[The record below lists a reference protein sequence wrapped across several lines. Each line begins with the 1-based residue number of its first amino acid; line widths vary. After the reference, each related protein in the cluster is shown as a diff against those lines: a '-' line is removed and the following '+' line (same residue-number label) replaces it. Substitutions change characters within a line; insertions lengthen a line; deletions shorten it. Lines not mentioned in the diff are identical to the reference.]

1 MYAINP
7 LRRRVACAA
16 LALACAAIL
25 APSAAIAQSLAG
37 KTVRIIVPYAPGGTS
52 DILARALAGEVGKSL
67 GATVVVDNKPGANGV
82 LGSDLVAKS
91 APDGLTLLLT
101 DIGGLTSAPALG
113 AKLPFDAAKDFA
125 PVTMIAYSPH
135 LAVVNPSL
143 PAKTLAELVIASKAK
158 AGGFSAATVG
168 AGSAPHLAGALFAAR
183 AGVEWVFVPYKGGAQ
198 ALTDVVAGHA
208 QVMFNGMLATLP
220 MVKSNQLRVLAV
232 SSEKRWPTL
241 PDVPTVAESGYPG
254 FVTGSWQGLLAA
266 AATPADT
273 VSKLNAEFSKA
284 LAIPEIRERLLA
296 QGAEPRSMSSRQFA
310 EFLASETVK
319 WRELAKATGIKL
331 D

>member
-1 MYAINP
+1 MRRFIP
-7 LRRRVACAA
+7 LV
-16 LALACAAIL
+16 
-25 APSAAIAQSLAG
+25 SLAFATTFALSVSPATAQNFTG
-37 KTVRIIVPYAPGGTS
+37 KTIRIIVPYAAGGTS
-52 DILARALAGEVGKSL
+52 DILARALSNKVGESL

-101 DIGGLTSAPALG
+101 DVGGITSAPALG

-135 LAVVNPSL
+135 LAVVNPNV
-143 PAKTLAELVIASKAK
+143 PAKTLAELVTASKAK

-168 AGSAPHLAGALFAAR
+168 AGSAPHLAGALFAKR

-208 QVMFNGMLATLP
+208 HVMFNGMLATLP
-220 MVKSNQLRVLAV
+220 MVKNNQLRVLAV

-241 PDVPTVAESGYPG
+241 PDVPTVAESGFPG
-254 FVTGSWQGLLAA
+254 FVTGSWQGLLASA
-266 AATPADT
+266 NTPADI
-273 VSKLNAEFSKA
+273 VVKLNSEFSKA
-284 LAIPEIRERLLA
+284 LAIPEIRERLMA
-296 QGAEPRSMSSRQFA
+296 QGAEPRAMPSAQFA
-310 EFLASETVK
+310 EFLKSETVK
-319 WRELAKATGIKL
+319 WGQLAKETGIKL
-331 D
+331 E

>member
-1 MYAINP
+1 M
-7 LRRRVACAA
+7 RRFTFLV
-16 LALACAAIL
+16 
-25 APSAAIAQSLAG
+25 SLAVTALLTLISVAAAAQNFSG
-37 KTVRIIVPYAPGGTS
+37 KTIRIIVPYAPGGTS
-52 DILARALAGEVGKSL
+52 DILARALSNRVGEAL

-101 DIGGLTSAPALG
+101 DVGGLTSAPALG
-113 AKLPFDAAKDFA
+113 ARLPFDAAKDFS

-135 LAVVNPSL
+135 LAVVNPSVA
-143 PAKTLAELVIASKAK
+143 AKTLAELVTASKAK

-208 QVMFNGMLATLP
+208 HVMFNGMLATLP
-220 MVKSNQLRVLAV
+220 MVKNNQLRVLAV
-232 SSEKRWPTL
+232 SSDKRWPTL
-241 PDVPTVAESGYPG
+241 PDVPTVAESGYPC

-266 AATPADT
+266 GNTPPDVVAR
-273 VSKLNAEFSKA
+273 LNTEFGKA
-284 LAIPEIRERLLA
+284 LAVPEIRERLLA
-296 QGAEPRSMSSRQFA
+296 QGAEPRTMTPHQFA
-310 EFLASETVK
+310 EFLATETVK
-319 WRELAKATGIKL
+319 WRELARTTGIKL
-331 D
+331 E